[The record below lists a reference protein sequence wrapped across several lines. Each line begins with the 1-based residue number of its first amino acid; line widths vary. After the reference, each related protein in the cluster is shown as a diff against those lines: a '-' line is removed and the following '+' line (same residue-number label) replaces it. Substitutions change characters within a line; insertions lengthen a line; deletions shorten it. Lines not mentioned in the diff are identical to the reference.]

1 VGFPKGKF
9 LKGGDVV
16 EAEADG
22 IGRLRNY
29 VVEER

>member
-1 VGFPKGKF
+1 VGFPRSKF

-16 EAEADG
+16 EAEVEG

-29 VVEER
+29 VVEEK